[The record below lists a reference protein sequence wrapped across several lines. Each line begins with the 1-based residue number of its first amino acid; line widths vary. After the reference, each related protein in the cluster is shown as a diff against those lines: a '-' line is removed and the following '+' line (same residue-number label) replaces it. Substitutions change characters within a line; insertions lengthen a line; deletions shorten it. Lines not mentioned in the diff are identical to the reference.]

1 MAQRID
7 DAYLQALE
15 LLLEARGRVAVLG
28 MGKSGLI
35 GQNMVSTLASTGTPA
50 VFVHPAEARHGDLGM
65 IQPGDVAVLISYS
78 GETEEVIQLIPFL
91 RSRDISIVAIV
102 GELKSTLAR
111 AADAALDISVE
122 REVCPN
128 NLAPT
133 ASTATTLAMANSLA
147 VSLMNARQFSA
158 SDFAALHPG
167 GSLGRRLLTRVKDAM
182 RKSPVPVVEPH
193 RTVQESLFTISQ
205 GRLGLVLIMDGEE
218 LQGIVTDGDLRRAL
232 ESHDDL
238 RCVKIGDI
246 MTRNPITIPETA
258 RLCDAEKIMKHRK
271 VTALVV
277 LDEDQHV
284 AGIVGLFDGY
294 SSVFAHPTPAANRP
308 GMSRNH

>member
-50 VFVHPAEARHGDLGM
+50 VFVHPADLGM

-182 RKSPVPVVEPH
+182 RKSPVPV
-193 RTVQESLFTISQ
+193 
-205 GRLGLVLIMDGEE
+205 
-218 LQGIVTDGDLRRAL
+218 
-232 ESHDDL
+232 
-238 RCVKIGDI
+238 
-246 MTRNPITIPETA
+246 
-258 RLCDAEKIMKHRK
+258 
-271 VTALVV
+271 
-277 LDEDQHV
+277 
-284 AGIVGLFDGY
+284 
-294 SSVFAHPTPAANRP
+294 
-308 GMSRNH
+308 